1 MSDVKELVILPV
13 AMLPTILA
21 ADDKDILRNLLKE
34 LEGWEPDIST
44 VSGRKEIASKA
55 QKVRIAKADFG
66 RLASK
71 LKEDAIKTQKA
82 VNGEFKILEERMD
95 ALINRVRGPLD
106 EYEAREKQRIA
117 DHDTHIARIEG
128 FAMFSPEATSQEIAI
143 NIPLLAIYEIG
154 RDWQEFKARADKAR
168 MTSQAIIAEMLADA
182 EKREAEAAELVRL
195 RAEEAERQ
203 RLAEIEAR
211 RIREEQIAAE
221 AAERAKAE
229 AEAKAAQ
236 EAREAE
242 ERAQTALQAAKTEAD
257 RKAKEAE
264 EAAQAERDAA
274 ARRDREAAHALAK
287 AEREKQEAI
296 DRAERDRIAAEKRAK
311 DAADKADRDRAAAV
325 EAERKR
331 LAAQEAA
338 AKAEADRRAKD
349 KARRGAINRDV
360 LADMVLTI
368 SEVHSGTANE
378 ADTIC
383 RAIITA
389 IANGNVRHTAINYAV
404 DVEISEGKLL

>member
-34 LEGWEPDIST
+34 LDGWEPDIST

-95 ALINRVRGPLD
+95 ALIDRVRGPLD
-106 EYEAREKQRIA
+106 EYEARERSRIA
-117 DHDTHIARIEG
+117 GH
-128 FAMFSPEATSQEIAI
+128 EAALAAI
-143 NIPLLAIYEIG
+143 SEAPGYGQVETADELRMRLDALSRYPA
-154 RDWQEFKARADKAR
+154 RDWQEFAARADRALKSEIERTTAL
-168 MTSQAIIAEMLADA
+168 LAAA
-182 EKREAEAAELVRL
+182 EKREAEAAELARL
-195 RAEEAERQ
+195 REEEAERQ
-203 RLAEIEAR
+203 RLAAIEAQ
-211 RIREEQIAAE
+211 RIREEQIAAA
-221 AAERAKAE
+221 AAECAKA
-229 AEAKAAQ
+229 
-236 EAREAE
+236 EAE
-242 ERAQTALQAAKTEAD
+242 ERAQAALQAAKAEAD
-257 RKAKEAE
+257 RKAREAE
-264 EAAQAERDAA
+264 EVAQAERDAA
-274 ARRDREAAHALAK
+274 ARRDREAAQALAK

-296 DRAERDRIAAEKRAK
+296 DRAERDRLAAEKRAK

-338 AKAEADRRAKD
+338 AKVEADRRAKD

-360 LADMVLTI
+360 LADMVLAI

-389 IANGNVRHTAINYAV
+389 IAKGDVRHTAINYAA